1 MLSLNHKLPLA
12 SNTACWG
19 NVKLDELI
27 VILGVGVLL
36 VPSAE
41 SCAGVNS
48 KRPGFTVPPAAT
60 VPPSIT
66 HRSPAASNTTPC
78 GAPKEPLLFA
88 RCGAIVVEAG
98 DNCEGMNSQTLV
110 PFATHSALFITG
122 GVVVVGDVVELPH
135 PTVNTIAIAMTGRMV
150 RRGTNVV
157 HRLPRYPWSRCLNSI
172 LAASFM
178 SVLLH
183 MS

>member
-1 MLSLNHKLPLA
+1 MLSLTHKLPLA

-19 NVKLDELI
+19 NVKLAESI
-27 VILGVGVLL
+27 VMLGVGVLL
-36 VPSAE
+36 EPSAA

-48 KRPGFTVPPAAT
+48 KRPGFAVPPAAT

-66 HRSPAASNTTPC
+66 QRSPAASNATPC

-98 DNCEGMNSQTLV
+98 DNCEGMNSKTLV

-122 GVVVVGDVVELPH
+122 GVMVVRDVVEPPH
-135 PTVNTIAIAMTGRMV
+135 PTVNTIA
-150 RRGTNVV
+150 
-157 HRLPRYPWSRCLNSI
+157 
-172 LAASFM
+172 
-178 SVLLH
+178 
-183 MS
+183 